1 MRRHCQNANRER
13 GGTLIESALTLMVFF
28 VIIFGI
34 FEFGRLYG
42 IYQMLT
48 DAAREGA
55 RFSVAPFP
63 GTSDLPT
70 NGQVEDQVRGFLNAA
85 NVTAITSV
93 SVSQTVTD
101 TVNGVDVVFT
111 EVEVT
116 APYDFLLFPFGDITL
131 AARARMR
138 NETN

>member
-1 MRRHCQNANRER
+1 MRRFPGNTNRQR

-34 FEFGRLYG
+34 FEFGRLYS

-63 GTSDLPT
+63 GTPDLPSHS
-70 NGQVEDQVRGFLNAA
+70 QVEDQVRGFLNAA

-111 EVEVT
+111 EVEIT
-116 APYDFLLFPFGDITL
+116 APYDFLLFPFDNITL

>member
-1 MRRHCQNANRER
+1 MTRLRGNGSPER
-13 GGTLIESALTLMVFF
+13 GGTLIEAALTMMVFF

-34 FEFGRLYG
+34 FEFGRLYS

-63 GTSDLPT
+63 GTSDLPSDS
-70 NGQVEDQVRGFLNAA
+70 QVEDQVRGFLNAA

-93 SVSQTVTD
+93 SVTQTVTD
-101 TVNGVDVVFT
+101 TVNGVDVVFS